1 MSELLSV
8 ADLEAAKK
16 QDTFHSEVI
25 TGKAGG
31 VAGGADIDFS
41 TNQVTGQVQLTL
53 PNLLN
58 RLGVVYAGD
67 FLDGFTLYYP
77 NQAGYD
83 GVDLWSYN
91 GVIPSSGLVV
101 DPGTLPS
108 TPNWKKITF
117 ESAYNVNWQ
126 GGNTVGYSLD
136 DNEGFKQAL
145 LADSGII
152 DDGFPDTLADSQ
164 RLDAMKILAGKYAH
178 TQPERNV
185 GFTHIA
191 SAISYISSAVGSVI
205 ASLQQKFGWGAISVF
220 DFMTD
225 AQRASVMAG
234 DLIED
239 VTVPMQKARDFL
251 ATSALK
257 NKLEFPAGAYKYT
270 VSPNWAIQD
279 AEIVALGDVVLR
291 CTGTGN
297 CVILDAGSGAQVC
310 YNVTMSGFTVEGAST
325 TMNGVYIRSIHHSNL
340 NFRVLTCGATYVG
353 ILVEFAVLTVFDRPA
368 VTGNILPRFT
378 GTLPAKGMRLTRRN
392 ANEQVSYCTI
402 ICPIMEVLPIGL
414 ETDWTLGNLILGGA
428 LEACS
433 NRGLNTTTNSLRDA
447 YHKIDF
453 ESNTTDIVC
462 SGRQTTIVDC
472 DTTQRVVIDGSF
484 NTLRGGAHETVEVSA
499 SAGNG
504 NHTLESFIYRRNDTG
519 SLIDNGIATCM
530 RDLIKVDSGGLTFT
544 RHNSI
549 PRRLAITVTA
559 SPFIYKNITGN
570 DMTIAVSSGTV
581 SQILLRRD
589 NIATAI
595 LDGTTNGSYLLS
607 PKDQIEITYTVAP
620 NVVAATR

>member
-1 MSELLSV
+1 MGNASVWAPATSISGNTLS
-8 ADLEAAKK
+8 ATDRIIA
-16 QDTFHSEVI
+16 
-25 TGKAGG
+25 
-31 VAGGADIDFS
+31 
-41 TNQVTGQVQLTL
+41 
-53 PNLLN
+53 
-58 RLGVVYAGD
+58 
-67 FLDGFTLYYP
+67 
-77 NQAGYD
+77 
-83 GVDLWSYN
+83 
-91 GVIPSSGLVV
+91 SSGQTDFDLTTFIYAMNTGALEVHKNGLLLYKDLDWVELTPTSFRLLVPASSGDKLIATGHV
-101 DPGTLPS
+101 G
-108 TPNWKKITF
+108 IT
-117 ESAYNVNWQ
+117 SVIAVSPVPATAYQVNWLSK
-126 GGNTVGYSLD
+126 TVGYSLD

-145 LADSGII
+145 LADSGIV
-152 DDGFPDTLADSQ
+152 DSGLPDTLLSSQ
-164 RLDAMKILAGKYAH
+164 RLDALKILAGKYAH

-205 ASLQQKFGWGAISVF
+205 ASLQQKFSWGAISVF

-234 DLIED
+234 NLAED
-239 VTVPMQKARDFL
+239 VTAPMQKARDFL
-251 ATSALK
+251 ANSALK

-279 AEIVALGDVVLR
+279 AEIVALGNVVLR

-297 CVILDAGSGAQVC
+297 CVTLDAGSGAQVC
-310 YNVTMSGFTVEGAST
+310 YNVTMKGFTVEGATT
-325 TMNGVYIRSIHHSNL
+325 TMNGVYVRSIHHSNL

-368 VTGNILPRFT
+368 VTGNILPRFS

-402 ICPIMEVLPIGL
+402 ICPILEVVPIGL
-414 ETDWTLGNLILGGA
+414 ETDWTLGNLVLGGA

-433 NRGLNTTTNSLRDA
+433 NRGLSTSINSLRDA

-484 NTLRGGAHETVEVSA
+484 NTLRGGAHETVETSA
-499 SAGNG
+499 SAGVG

-519 SLIDNGIATCM
+519 SLTDNAVATCM
-530 RDLIKVDSGGLTFT
+530 RDLIKVDVGGATFT
-544 RHNSI
+544 RHNSVPKRI
-549 PRRLAITVTA
+549 TPTVTA
-559 SPFIYKNITGN
+559 SPYIYKNTTGN
-570 DMTIAVSSGTV
+570 DETISVSSGTV
-581 SQILLRRD
+581 SQILIRRAG
-589 NIATAI
+589 IAAATV
-595 LDGTTNGSYLLS
+595 DGTINGTYLLS
-607 PKDQIEITYTVAP
+607 PQDQLEVTYTVAP
-620 NVVAATR
+620 AVIVLTR